1 MTTFVFMNGEKEV
14 ARLSEADFPNLIE
27 LSASMGEIIRVTEMV
42 FDEEITTIKIVES
55 EENE

>member
-1 MTTFVFMNGEKEV
+1 MKTFVFMNGKKEV

-55 EENE
+55 EDDK